1 MRDDLPEHLR
11 DEAVFDR
18 LVDGELSL
26 EETRTL
32 LRSLDQRPDGWRRCA
47 LAFLEAQAWSRE
59 LRAVQQEAAAA
70 PLTRSKNEF
79 GLRQVAA
86 ASAVGRRWPL
96 YLAMAAS
103 FLLMFGLGVAF
114 RWRLSWTSQGRQEPS
129 IVRGDQRT
137 APPDAIVERG
147 EAVPPASPI
156 ESLRPQPGSRVR
168 LVMDRGDGSVSESVE
183 LPVVELSPQNAWLLS
198 GQGLAIP
205 SEVHRDLQ
213 RQGRQLQQR
222 RQFVPVRTQ
231 DGRQIVIPVQQ
242 WELTPVRG
250 QRYQ

>member
-1 MRDDLPEHLR
+1 MRDDLPEHLH

-18 LVDGELSL
+18 LVDGELSR
-26 EETRTL
+26 EETRSL
-32 LRSLDQRPDGWRRCA
+32 LRSLDERPDGWRRCA

-59 LRAVQQEAAAA
+59 LRAVQQEAAAG
-70 PLTRSKNEF
+70 PLTRCQSEA
-79 GLRQVAA
+79 GLRHAAA

-96 YLAMAAS
+96 YLAIAAS

-114 RWRLSWTSQGRQEPS
+114 RGGLSWMGEGRQEPPM
-129 IVRGDQRT
+129 VRRDQRT
-137 APPDAIVERG
+137 APPNAFANGG
-147 EAVPPASPI
+147 ESVPPSSPI
-156 ESLRPQPGSRVR
+156 ESLRPQPGGHVR

-205 SEVHRDLQ
+205 PEVRRDLQ

-222 RQFVPVRTQ
+222 RHVVPVRTQ

-242 WELTPVRG
+242 WELTPVGG